1 MGTWL
6 FSDGLMLLEDRL
18 LLGAERPC
26 RAPAVGTREIEVR
39 KQQGTWHRAAECT
52 RLGAPAPSAPF
63 V

>member
-18 LLGAERPC
+18 LLCAERAC

-39 KQQGTWHRAAECT
+39 KQQRA
-52 RLGAPAPSAPF
+52 
-63 V
+63 